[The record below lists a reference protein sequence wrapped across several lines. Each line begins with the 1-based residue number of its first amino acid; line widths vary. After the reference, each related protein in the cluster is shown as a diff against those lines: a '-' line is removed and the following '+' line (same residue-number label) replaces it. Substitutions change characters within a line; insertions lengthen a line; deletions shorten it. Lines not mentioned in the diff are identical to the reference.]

1 MRQPVELIGKAL
13 LITGG
18 LLVLLGLLFVGL
30 SGLSGLG
37 RLPGDRVFHV
47 GNATIHFPIVTMLL
61 VSVVLTI
68 ILNLIIRLF
77 RA

>member
-1 MRQPVELIGKAL
+1 MELIGKTL
-13 LITGG
+13 LIAWGVTI
-18 LLVLLGLLFVGL
+18 LLGLLFIGFGNL
-30 SGLSGLG
+30 PGLG

-68 ILNLIIRLF
+68 ILNLVIRLF
-77 RA
+77 RT

>member
-1 MRQPVELIGKAL
+1 MRQPVELIGRSL
-13 LITGG
+13 LIAGG
-18 LLVLLGLLFVGL
+18 LLVLLGLLFIGF
-30 SGLSGLG
+30 SGLPGLG

-61 VSVVLTI
+61 VSIVLTI
-68 ILNLIIRLF
+68 ILNLVIRLF

>member
-1 MRQPVELIGKAL
+1 MDMIGKML

-18 LLVLLGLLFVGL
+18 LLVLLGLLFISFGNL
-30 SGLSGLG
+30 PGLG

-61 VSVVLTI
+61 VSIVLTI
-68 ILNLIIRLF
+68 VLNLVIRLF
-77 RA
+77 RG

>member
-1 MRQPVELIGKAL
+1 MI
-13 LITGG
+13 
-18 LLVLLGLLFVGL
+18 LLGLLFIGFGNL
-30 SGLSGLG
+30 PGLG

-68 ILNLIIRLF
+68 VLNLVIRLF

>member
-1 MRQPVELIGKAL
+1 MRQPVELIGKTL
-13 LITGG
+13 LIAGG
-18 LLVLLGLLFVGL
+18 VMILLGLLFIGFGNL
-30 SGLSGLG
+30 PGLG

>member
-1 MRQPVELIGKAL
+1 MELIGKTL
-13 LITGG
+13 LIAGG
-18 LLVLLGLLFVGL
+18 VMILLGLLFIGFGNL
-30 SGLSGLG
+30 PGLG

-61 VSVVLTI
+61 ISVFLTI
-68 ILNLIIRLF
+68 VLNLVIRLF

>member
-1 MRQPVELIGKAL
+1 MELMGKTL
-13 LITGG
+13 LIAGG
-18 LLVLLGLLFVGL
+18 VMVLFGLLFIGFGNL
-30 SGLSGLG
+30 PGLG

-68 ILNLIIRLF
+68 VLNLVIRLF

>member
-1 MRQPVELIGKAL
+1 MELIGKTL
-13 LITGG
+13 LIAGG
-18 LLVLLGLLFVGL
+18 VTILLGLLFIGFGNL
-30 SGLSGLG
+30 PGLG

-68 ILNLIIRLF
+68 VLNLVIRLF
-77 RA
+77 RT

>member
-1 MRQPVELIGKAL
+1 MELIGKTL
-13 LITGG
+13 LIAGG
-18 LLVLLGLLFVGL
+18 VTILLGLLFIGFGNL
-30 SGLSGLG
+30 PGLG

-68 ILNLIIRLF
+68 VLNLVIRLF
-77 RA
+77 RG